1 MCVRLGF
8 CTSDF
13 AFVHDVLSIHEII
26 REDLSFRDSQPLS
39 LLAYACQHLSNSRI
53 DEFALYTVAS
63 NSEDALQALGSQ
75 TFMAWVRVMLR
86 MFTKGM
92 LMGLRPIRR

>member
-1 MCVRLGF
+1 MCVRLDC

-13 AFVHDVLSIHEII
+13 AFVHDVLSSIHGII
-26 REDLSFRDSQPLS
+26 REDVSFRDSQPLS

-75 TFMAWVRVMLR
+75 TFIAWVSVMLR
-86 MFTKGM
+86 VRKVC
-92 LMGLRPIRR
+92 